1 MEIREEGCQTLLDPL
16 LYCSW
21 LCNKLFRYLKH
32 NGKHTNVPFIWRF
45 LQTEEIECNLD
56 PATWGSVEKVAAH
69 DVVRIFPGKS
79 RGREH
84 SLCAGLISIGTVAIC
99 REKRSKKHVY
109 SLRFLKT
116 TVWFASIMWYWT
128 RCDIYSAKV
137 KLHKKIFRI

>member
-1 MEIREEGCQTLLDPL
+1 MHKRANHKKIFISEIEEEGCQTLLDPL

-21 LCNKLFRYLKH
+21 LCKLFRYLKRV
-32 NGKHTNVPFIWRF
+32 GKHTNVPFIWRF

-56 PATWGSVEKVAAH
+56 PATRRSVKKVAAH

-99 REKRSKKHVY
+99 REKTKDDQDTKKMYAHSVY
-109 SLRFLKT
+109 
-116 TVWFASIMWYWT
+116 W
-128 RCDIYSAKV
+128 KV
-137 KLHKKIFRI
+137 QFD

>member
-1 MEIREEGCQTLLDPL
+1 MESREEGCQTLLDPL

-56 PATWGSVEKVAAH
+56 PATWGGVEKVAAH

-99 REKRSKKHVY
+99 REKTKDDKDTKTCMLKAFTEKY
-109 SLRFLKT
+109 SLICFYNMVLDTLRYLFSKG
-116 TVWFASIMWYWT
+116 
-128 RCDIYSAKV
+128 
-137 KLHKKIFRI
+137 